1 MMTTGHWLVLSK
13 QISGSMM
20 VILRIVFIRCGAI
33 TRCLSFKHY
42 VLYSRLFGMYS
53 RYYLALNVILFS
65 TTAFF
70 YSYASL
76 YRRK

>member
-42 VLYSRLFGMYS
+42 VLYSRLFLGCI
-53 RYYLALNVILFS
+53 VGII
-65 TTAFF
+65 
-70 YSYASL
+70 
-76 YRRK
+76 